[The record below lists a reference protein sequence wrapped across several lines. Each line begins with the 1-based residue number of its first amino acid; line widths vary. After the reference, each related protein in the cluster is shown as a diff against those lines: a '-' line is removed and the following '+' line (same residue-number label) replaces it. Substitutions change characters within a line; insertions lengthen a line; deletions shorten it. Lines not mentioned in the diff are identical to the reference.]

1 MESVNTR
8 KRRIMNAAQKHRVEP
23 LVSLHHHMDLNW
35 MHEAFR
41 RIRKDAAP
49 GVDGQSA
56 ADYSEGLTG
65 KLKDLM
71 ERAKDGTYK
80 PPPVKRAWVPKNE
93 KEDRPIGLPTVE
105 DKILQR
111 AVAMILEPVYEEEF
125 LPFSFG
131 FRPGLSTHKAL
142 AYLRQQCFEQKV
154 QWILE
159 VDLRKYFDTVG
170 HRQMLELLSRRVRD
184 GVLTGLVAKWLKAGV
199 WEKGEV
205 SYPKDGTPQGGV
217 VSPLLSNIYLHEVLD
232 KWFVESV
239 QPRCGDCFLVRFADD
254 FVMGFRHQGDAEKV
268 QRVIGKRLA
277 KYGLEMNEEKTRLVR
292 FGRPGNGGG
301 KPGTFDFLGFT
312 HYWGKS
318 RRGYNVVLKK
328 TASTRFRRT
337 LKSIKQWGYENKHLP
352 LAEQQRELNTKLRGH
367 DSYYGVT
374 GNYRMLSQL
383 RREVT
388 RLWYKWLRRRNRG
401 KAGNWDKFRARL
413 RTFPLLPP
421 RIMHSSQQ

>member
-8 KRRIMNAAQKHRVEP
+8 KRRIMNAAQKHRGVP

-49 GVDGQSA
+49 GVDGQSV
-56 ADYSEGLTG
+56 ADYSEELTG
-65 KLKDLM
+65 KLKNLM
-71 ERAKDGTYK
+71 KRAKDGTYK

-111 AVAMILEPVYEEEF
+111 AVAMILEPVYEQEF

-170 HRQMLELLSRRVRD
+170 HRQMLELLGRRVRD

-199 WEKGEV
+199 
-205 SYPKDGTPQGGV
+205 
-217 VSPLLSNIYLHEVLD
+217 
-232 KWFVESV
+232 
-239 QPRCGDCFLVRFADD
+239 
-254 FVMGFRHQGDAEKV
+254 
-268 QRVIGKRLA
+268 
-277 KYGLEMNEEKTRLVR
+277 
-292 FGRPGNGGG
+292 
-301 KPGTFDFLGFT
+301 
-312 HYWGKS
+312 
-318 RRGYNVVLKK
+318 
-328 TASTRFRRT
+328 
-337 LKSIKQWGYENKHLP
+337 
-352 LAEQQRELNTKLRGH
+352 
-367 DSYYGVT
+367 
-374 GNYRMLSQL
+374 
-383 RREVT
+383 
-388 RLWYKWLRRRNRG
+388 
-401 KAGNWDKFRARL
+401 
-413 RTFPLLPP
+413 
-421 RIMHSSQQ
+421 